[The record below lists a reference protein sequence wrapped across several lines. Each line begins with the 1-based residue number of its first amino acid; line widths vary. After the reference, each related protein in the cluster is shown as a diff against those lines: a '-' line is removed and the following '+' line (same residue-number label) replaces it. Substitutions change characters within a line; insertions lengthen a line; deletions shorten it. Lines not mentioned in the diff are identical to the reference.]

1 MSDQAANNVKA
12 AFASLVQTV
21 ATELA
26 GINSEGM
33 KAFEARRYDQARSI
47 AERAEK
53 LNGFEARL
61 TSLHAEWSDLLEGV
75 PVAAAAGAANPNAAP
90 QAAGAA
96 GPSAAGKAIWQ
107 RQTTP
112 EDRFYHPILDALVEA
127 GGAGR
132 EEDIL
137 NRIGEMVKDSLNP
150 VDLNPVPN
158 GDPEVPVW
166 RITAL
171 WARGSLVQ
179 SGLMKVDSKKKT
191 WEITDKGRAVA
202 AQKEPVQVG

>member
-1 MSDQAANNVKA
+1 MGDLLTGESAAKA
-12 AFASLVQTV
+12 ASSAPPAQP
-21 ATELA
+21 
-26 GINSEGM
+26 GQQG
-33 KAFEARRYDQARSI
+33 
-47 AERAEK
+47 
-53 LNGFEARL
+53 G
-61 TSLHAEWSDLLEGV
+61 
-75 PVAAAAGAANPNAAP
+75 PAAGG
-90 QAAGAA
+90 Q
-96 GPSAAGKAIWQ
+96 SAAGKAIWQ

-112 EDRFYHPILDALVEA
+112 EDRFYHPILDAVIEA
-127 GGAGR
+127 GGAAR

-137 NRIGEMVKDSLNP
+137 NRVGEMVKDSLNP

-158 GDPEVPVW
+158 GDPQVPVW
-166 RITAL
+166 RITSL